1 MNVCNNKFFFII
13 VSSSDEDF
21 QLDPFG
27 EAVLSNLKEAW
38 KKYNKEIESLKK
50 ENDEQTEEIKLLKQQ
65 KVKHLIYIYIP

>member
-1 MNVCNNKFFFII
+1 MYVFFFII

-21 QLDPFG
+21 QLDPFV

-50 ENDEQTEEIKLLKQQ
+50 ENDEQTQEITLLKQQ
-65 KVKHLIYIYIP
+65 KVKHLIYIYIYIP

>member
-1 MNVCNNKFFFII
+1 MYVFFFII

-21 QLDPFG
+21 QLDPFV

-65 KVKHLIYIYIP
+65 KVKHLMYIYIP